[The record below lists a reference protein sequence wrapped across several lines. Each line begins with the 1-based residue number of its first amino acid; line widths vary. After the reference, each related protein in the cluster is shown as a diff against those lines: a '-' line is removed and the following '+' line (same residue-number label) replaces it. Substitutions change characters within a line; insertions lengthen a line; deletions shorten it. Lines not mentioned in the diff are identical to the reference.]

1 MADSRRR
8 RRAVDSLERL
18 PAAKYGLNARRLQDL
33 CSNGRF
39 SASTVPTEAFLTV
52 RCIWPAVLSSKKAA
66 DYIVTTNSFY
76 TEEHV
81 SKARELICKEALG
94 LHKLNTLFDIICSD
108 PMKTPPQ
115 WVCTVGDGLGPFSML
130 VSLKSQIMA
139 KPLHTFEKGESYPVT
154 FAPKKQ
160 AHNAFQQPLSG
171 EDPDSPTPK
180 RPRLQSPGA
189 MDEDQADTSEPE
201 LKTDTEVELAETIT
215 DQIPDDIPEPRTP
228 TETLIVDFM
237 VNLLGGIACLIQP
250 LAPHIVCVANAFETT
265 YCFGPVRNTTGTNN
279 DDIQFRARI
288 DGSIPFSLPHNNV
301 SEAVIFKA
309 KRTDRPNGKG
319 GAAVMGQQSM
329 EHVASSGVYHTFMI
343 AQDYLSF
350 HISIGTYD
358 NQYLDYIFGVGD
370 ALVVPQNGEEP
381 SFLRIQ
387 EFGPFDVDER
397 DDMKLLCEI
406 VLSWLICQLE
416 QIDKGEMIKEA
427 LL

>member
-1 MADSRRR
+1 
-8 RRAVDSLERL
+8 
-18 PAAKYGLNARRLQDL
+18 
-33 CSNGRF
+33 
-39 SASTVPTEAFLTV
+39 
-52 RCIWPAVLSSKKAA
+52 
-66 DYIVTTNSFY
+66 
-76 TEEHV
+76 
-81 SKARELICKEALG
+81 
-94 LHKLNTLFDIICSD
+94 
-108 PMKTPPQ
+108 
-115 WVCTVGDGLGPFSML
+115 ML

-139 KPLHTFEKGESYPVT
+139 KPLHTFEKGESYPIT
-154 FAPKKQ
+154 YAPKKQ
-160 AHNAFQQPLSG
+160 AHNAFQQPPPG

-180 RPRLQSPGA
+180 RLRLQSPDA
-189 MDEDQADTSEPE
+189 IDEDQAEFSEPE
-201 LKTDTEVELAETIT
+201 PDTEVELAETIL
-215 DQIPDDIPEPRTP
+215 DQIPDDIPEPRSP

-250 LAPHIVCVANAFETT
+250 LASHVVCVANAFETT

-301 SEAVIFKA
+301 SEAVIFEA

-329 EHVASSGVYHTFMI
+329 EHVAYIWKRHENDSTPRSSGVYHTFMI

-370 ALVVPQNGEEP
+370 ALVVPQGGEEP

-406 VLSWLICQLE
+406 VLSWLIWQLE
-416 QIDKGEMIKEA
+416 QVDKGEMIKEA